1 MEKFHSPLAH
11 RRAFLG
17 GLLALGVPG
26 AAQAAARRKV
36 APPPP
41 PPPLVTVLGDSI
53 TAGLGLAQD
62 RALPAWLQRT
72 LDAMKIQARVFG
84 FGAIGDTTKAG
95 LSRVER
101 IPPETAVCVV
111 ALGGND
117 LLQGADPSWTR
128 ENLRAIVSRLKAR
141 GVRVVLAGVRAPG
154 LLGLDY
160 ARRFTEIYPALA
172 REEGVFY
179 APDFFTGVIGV
190 SRYMQSDGIHP
201 NAEGARI
208 IAERLAPV
216 VAQALK
222 G

>member
-1 MEKFHSPLAH
+1 MEKFHSPPAH

-17 GLLALGVPG
+17 ALLALGVPG
-26 AAQAAARRKV
+26 AVQAAARHK
-36 APPPP
+36 APP

-62 RALPAWLQRT
+62 RALPAWLQRA
-72 LDAMKIQARVFG
+72 LDGMKIQARVFG
-84 FGAIGDTTKAG
+84 FGMIGDTTKAG

-117 LLQGADPSWTR
+117 LLQGADPAWTR

-141 GVRVVLAGVRAPG
+141 GVRVVLAGMRAPA
-154 LLGLDY
+154 LLGVEY
-160 ARRFTEIYPALA
+160 ARRFTQIYPDLA
-172 REEGVFY
+172 RELEVFY

-190 SRYMQSDGIHP
+190 SRYMQRDGLHP

-216 VAQALK
+216 VARALK
-222 G
+222 A